1 MPITPR
7 MSERPV
13 GFIFRSNAG
22 KESQILVPWPRI
34 PVGSPA
40 HIQPPPGRWSG
51 NQASLAPRP
60 IGFPPSLGSHLIHLE
75 GMCPLGG
82 GGREAEDMD
91 SPSTPNT
98 AGGHEKPREP
108 GTTLSPKSEHPPK
121 RILGI
126 HSLSPQRIL
135 APDPGR
141 PPNQFQFSDNGAS
154 VYVEQ
159 SIMGK

>member
-82 GGREAEDMD
+82 GGGKQKTWIPPPPQTQLVDMR
-91 SPSTPNT
+91 SPES
-98 AGGHEKPREP
+98 
-108 GTTLSPKSEHPPK
+108 
-121 RILGI
+121 LGQP
-126 HSLSPQRIL
+126 SPQNQSTLPKGFWEFIPYPLREFWPL
-135 APDPGR
+135 TLGG
-141 PPNQFQFSDNGAS
+141 PPTSFNS
-154 VYVEQ
+154 VTTEPVFT
-159 SIMGK
+159 